1 MGGGGEWRKYLV
13 RLVSRQR
20 KLQVQSETVSFSG
33 WNYDE
38 QRGEVF
44 QALFHPPQRKR
55 ENIKGNLFPSPSL
68 GRRGIWNVLNRK
80 LIVIM
85 QTY

>member
-55 ENIKGNLFPSPSL
+55 ENMEIYSL
-68 GRRGIWNVLNRK
+68 HRLLEEEGFG
-80 LIVIM
+80 
-85 QTY
+85 TF